1 MKAWIFL
8 LAIYIR
14 DWTTRL
20 ALFIIIIIIII
31 VIAIAIVT
39 VIVIVALIGSVII
52 RSCGQFWLQLLG
64 FMIL

>member
-8 LAIYIR
+8 LSIYIG

-31 VIAIAIVT
+31 VAVVT
-39 VIVIVALIGSVII
+39 DIVIVALIVNVILN
-52 RSCGQFWLQLLG
+52 CGQFWL
-64 FMIL
+64 